1 MSDLGRESGNS
12 VLIQVD
18 GAHGLVRL
26 SVTQAA
32 LGGLSVG
39 SFVEIEASDGF
50 AIALVTA
57 LELQTAASAIIAKVD
72 LLGEVLHG
80 RDGQAM
86 FQRGVSHYPT
96 VGSSVRPIAQERLAL
111 IYDRADPDAIE
122 VGTLA
127 LDGTVRAHVNV
138 DEMLAK
144 HFALLGATGVGKSS
158 GVALI
163 LREVLRVR
171 PAQRIFLLDPH
182 NEYAPSFA
190 DRGRVITPAG
200 LRLPYW
206 LFNFEEFVDAVFRAR
221 PGVEDEVS
229 ILGQAIVAAKNRHA
243 SERDALRSS
252 LRRTGSSD
260 YGFTVDT
267 PVPYRFADLM
277 KIIDDEMG
285 QLEKRSDV
293 PIYQRLLTR
302 LRSLSTDPRYGF
314 MFQDA
319 TVGGDIM
326 VEILDDL
333 FNLTD
338 ASRPMTVM
346 QLAGLPAEVVDS
358 VVSVLA
364 RMAFELGLWSS
375 GAVPLLLVCEEAH
388 RYAPA
393 DRTLGFGPTR
403 KAISRIAKE
412 GRKYGVSL
420 GLVTQRPADLDPTI
434 ISQCSTLF
442 AMRMANDRDQ
452 AIVRAAVSDAA
463 EAMISFVPALG
474 TREVF
479 AFGEAVPLPTRIR
492 FGVLPEAYLPKPG
505 SGDLPIVRGQ
515 VKRSDLQMIID
526 RWRRAGANRV
536 AQTGVGSSGAV
547 EADDQPKV
555 PVFNEE
561 EAMPAEFSAL
571 KSTLLGRRQYP

>member
-1 MSDLGRESGNS
+1 MSEAGREGGNS

-39 SFVEIEASDGF
+39 SFVEIDASDGF

-57 LELQTAASAIIAKVD
+57 LELQIAASAIVAKVD
-72 LLGEVLHG
+72 LLGEVLAG
-80 RDGQAM
+80 PGGQPI
-86 FQRGVSHYPT
+86 FQRGVSHYPQ
-96 VGSSVRPIAQERLAL
+96 VGSSVRPIGQEQLAL

-171 PAQRIFLLDPH
+171 PQQRIFLLDPH
-182 NEYAPSFA
+182 NEYAPSFV
-190 DRGRVITPAG
+190 DRGRVITPAA

-221 PGVEDEVS
+221 PGVEDEVA
-229 ILGQAIVAAKNRHA
+229 ILGQAIVAAKNKHA
-243 SERDALRSS
+243 SDRDAMRSS
-252 LRRTGSSD
+252 LRRGGPGD

-364 RMAFELGLWSS
+364 RMAFELGLWSA

-393 DRTLGFGPTR
+393 DRALGFGPTR

-492 FGVLPEAYLPKPG
+492 FGVLPEEYLPKPG

-526 RWRRAGANRV
+526 RWRRAGANRIS
-536 AQTGVGSSGAV
+536 QTSAPAFAAV
-547 EADDQPKV
+547 EVDDQPMV
-555 PVFNEE
+555 PVFDED

-571 KSTLLGRRQYP
+571 KSTLLGRRHYP

>member
-1 MSDLGRESGNS
+1 MSEAGREGGNS

-39 SFVEIEASDGF
+39 SFVEIDASDGF

-57 LELQTAASAIIAKVD
+57 LELQIAASVIVAKVD
-72 LLGEVLHG
+72 LLGEVLAG
-80 RDGQAM
+80 PGGQPI
-86 FQRGVSHYPT
+86 FQRGVSHYPQ
-96 VGSSVRPIAQERLAL
+96 VGSSVRPIGQEQLAL

-171 PAQRIFLLDPH
+171 PQQRIFLLDPH

-221 PGVEDEVS
+221 PGVEDEVA
-229 ILGQAIVAAKNRHA
+229 ILGQAIVAAKNKHA
-243 SERDALRSS
+243 SDRDAMRSS
-252 LRRTGSSD
+252 LRRGGPGD

-364 RMAFELGLWSS
+364 RMAFELGLWSA

-393 DRTLGFGPTR
+393 DRALGFGPTR

-492 FGVLPEAYLPKPG
+492 FGVLPEEYLPKPG

-526 RWRRAGANRV
+526 RWRRAGANRIS
-536 AQTGVGSSGAV
+536 QTSAPASAAV
-547 EADDQPKV
+547 EVDDQPMV
-555 PVFNEE
+555 PVFDED

-571 KSTLLGRRQYP
+571 KSTLLGRRHYP

>member
-1 MSDLGRESGNS
+1 MSEPGRGSDAS

-18 GAHGLVRL
+18 GAHGRVRM
-26 SVTQAA
+26 SVTEAA
-32 LGGLSVG
+32 LGKLSVG
-39 SFVEIEASDGF
+39 SFVEIAVGSHGY
-50 AIALVTA
+50 AIALITA
-57 LELQTAASAIIAKVD
+57 LELQSAAHAIIAKVD
-72 LLGEVLHG
+72 LLGEVLYHEDG
-80 RDGQAM
+80 RVL
-86 FQRGVSHYPT
+86 FQRGVSHYPP
-96 VGSSVRPIAQERLAL
+96 VGSPVTPIAQERLAR
-111 IYDRADPDAIE
+111 IYDPSAPNVIE

-127 LDGTVRAHVNV
+127 LDPSVRAHVDV
-138 DEMLAK
+138 DEMLSK

-158 GVALI
+158 GVALL
-163 LREVLRVR
+163 LREILRVR
-171 PAQRIFLLDPH
+171 PEQRVFLLDPH

-190 DRGRVITPAG
+190 DHGRVITQAD

-206 LFNFEEFVDAVFRAR
+206 LFNFEEFVDAIFRAR
-221 PGVEDEVS
+221 PGVEDEVA
-229 ILGQAIVAAKNRHA
+229 ILGKAIVAAKNLQAR
-243 SERDALRSS
+243 ERDAMRST
-252 LRRTGSSD
+252 LRRAGAGD
-260 YGFTVDT
+260 FGFTVDT
-267 PVPYRFADLM
+267 PVPYRFTDLI
-277 KIIDDEMG
+277 KIIDDDMG
-285 QLEKRSDV
+285 KLEKRSDV

-302 LRSLSTDPRYGF
+302 LRSLASDPRYAF
-314 MFQDA
+314 MFEEA

-326 VEILDDL
+326 PDILDGL

-338 ASRPMTVM
+338 ADRPMTVM

-364 RMAFELGLWSS
+364 RMAFELGLWSA

-393 DRTLGFGPTR
+393 DRGLGFGPTR

-463 EAMISFVPALG
+463 EAMIAFVPALG

-492 FGVLPEAYLPKPG
+492 FGQLPQIYLPRPDT
-505 SGDLPIVRGQ
+505 GDLPIVRGQ
-515 VKRSDLQMIID
+515 VKRGDLQMIIE
-526 RWRRAGANRV
+526 RWRRAGANRS
-536 AQTGVGSSGAV
+536 AQPSGSMDEFPEEERV
-547 EADDQPKV
+547 PVLQEAD
-555 PVFNEE
+555 
-561 EAMPAEFSAL
+561 AMPAEFSAL
-571 KSTLLGRRQYP
+571 KSSLLGRRPLG